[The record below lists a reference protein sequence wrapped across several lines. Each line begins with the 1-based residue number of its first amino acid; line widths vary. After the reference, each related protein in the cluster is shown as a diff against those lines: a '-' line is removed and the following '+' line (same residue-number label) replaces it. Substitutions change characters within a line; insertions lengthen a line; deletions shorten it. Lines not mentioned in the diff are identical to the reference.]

1 MNIPYLNDIFTGIF
15 VETHSPNKHQSNIQL
30 TWTFFR
36 FSSRRVLELSAKIRS
51 STKMIK
57 PEAYAEQQRKWTK
70 SMLRKWGKRRSRSR
84 PLPNAPT
91 HPQMIT
97 NLENLI
103 KIVLKDEES
112 LLGFLKLWL
121 LWFIDITHVHQLD
134 TVSPYITMHLVI
146 SKQ

>member
-30 TWTFFR
+30 TWTLFR

-70 SMLRKWGKRRSRSR
+70 SMLRKRGKRRSRSR
-84 PLPNAPT
+84 PPP
-91 HPQMIT
+91 PKCPDPSS

-103 KIVLKDEES
+103 KIVLKDERS

-121 LWFIDITHVHQLD
+121 LWFIDITHVHQLY